1 MTALSRNKQILIG
14 IVVLMCVGLLLTTPW
29 LLPMAKEKPEQENDM
44 TPAGESLPIYDEPLI
59 ETGTNNINGL
69 TNENWFSES
78 LEDDQLTFA
87 TELLGTN
94 EFNTSD
100 DEQREYG
107 NGEDADTGEATPAT
121 DDVMS
126 KEAGEE
132 MPRDIEE
139 ADIIKLED
147 NTLYILNTYRGLILV
162 DISAP
167 DEPEILSRV
176 PLFGYP
182 VEMYIV
188 EPKAYVILTH
198 YYNAFLWAED
208 TAVAPEYRHGSEI
221 VIIDISDHTKPE
233 VQQYIELEGF
243 ITDTRRVGEVIYAV
257 ANNYDSYGYID
268 GTMIGTD
275 MAILEGEDFGRGR
288 AEEIDDTEENMAVE
302 EEEGAKVEDED
313 DDEEE
318 ILLKEEQE
326 PHGYEE
332 QEGTIVVSI
341 NMENLNDIKEVA
353 REWFPGSSN
362 EIHVTEDAIFV
373 AKPEYNYLRDDEFGW
388 KDEYFT
394 NVTYVDI
401 SDYHGEI
408 KIRDTFKVDGY
419 LQDRYQMDYYDGTF
433 RIVTHFWGEWGE
445 LGESKLWIFDT
456 SNPDQISKLGEL
468 LIDDA
473 GSLMATRFAKDRAY
487 TIHLPYSID
496 PLDVLDL
503 SDPTKPVLT
512 DVFEMPGW
520 ITHMEVRGLK
530 IIALGVD
537 DSSDRNKVAVSL
549 FDVTEPYNAKMTD
562 RVTIGEGYTW
572 SSANWDPKALSV
584 IDDQNLVL
592 VPFDSYSYDELGRY
606 ESVSGLQIVEFNL
619 ETGELT
625 AGGAIAQIGSVQR
638 TRATTERI
646 FAISTQLLQVIDA
659 TNRAQPKVTATL
671 ELSNN
676 IVDIIP
682 MGDYCVQII
691 NDNYYY
697 KGTLQTKLRTV
708 PATEPDTTN
717 YEVEITV
724 KYSISKIFIYNEF
737 LYLICTEYS
746 YEDNTVEGRIL
757 IYDYSDPLLPELK
770 SDFLMDYYKG
780 GYYGYYNSWYYGI
793 RTPIT
798 DFNFCQVDGDIIVYH
813 PSPEWDY
820 RYFYEEVEVYDN
832 SETNNVK
839 EEEERSNGSSDSGTD
854 EPPKERNETAQ
865 EKPPDEPV
873 KYVEERT
880 LTEILYIIDLSNPE
894 EPKDAANIT
903 LQNTSQISGLHSNG
917 KILYFTQR
925 EDFSGY
931 DENGQW
937 DYIVK
942 NHITKVDLTNP
953 WAPSLL
959 GPINIP
965 GEFLGVNDAG
975 SVIYTQS
982 GEYDEN
988 YHWHQTL
995 NVLELNNDKAVLVS
1009 ALDLGNNYADIIIQ
1023 DSTIFLGYETYYY
1036 YTGYYYEEGIKAIDV
1051 ESSAPEPT
1059 EYQEPKIKT
1068 RLQIIDAQDPK
1079 NLKLKTTLGLLN
1091 YGSIQ
1096 KVENNKLYIKLTE
1109 ANGILLYDITNLA
1122 SPAFLGYYP
1131 THGWVY
1137 SIREDTSTGRIYLA
1151 CGWYGVLMIDVT
1163 Q

>member
-14 IVVLMCVGLLLTTPW
+14 IVVLMCVGLLVITPW
-29 LLPMAKEKPEQENDM
+29 LLPLAEEKSGQKNDI
-44 TPAGESLPIYDEPLI
+44 TPAGESLPIYNEPLI
-59 ETGTNNINGL
+59 EAGTNNINGL
-69 TNENWFSES
+69 TNEDWFSET

-87 TELLGTN
+87 TDLLGNT
-94 EFNTSD
+94 EFNSSD
-100 DEQREYG
+100 DQQKRYG
-107 NGEDADTGEATPAT
+107 DGDVTDIGEASPAT
-121 DDVMS
+121 DDEMS
-126 KEAGEE
+126 KEAGGE

-147 NTLYILNTYRGLILV
+147 DTLYILNTYRGLILADV
-162 DISAP
+162 STP
-167 DEPEILSRV
+167 DEPKMLSRV

-243 ITDTRRVGEVIYAV
+243 ITDTRRVGEVIYMV
-257 ANNYDSYGYID
+257 ANNYDTYGYID
-268 GTMIGTD
+268 GPMLGADTT
-275 MAILEGEDFGRGR
+275 MAIREPNGGGR
-288 AEEIDDTEENMAVE
+288 AEEIDETEEKIIVE
-302 EEEGAKVEDED
+302 EEEEVKVE
-313 DDEEE
+313 EEE
-318 ILLKEEQE
+318 EVLLKEEEE
-326 PHGYEE
+326 PNEYED
-332 QEGTIVVSI
+332 QKGTVVVSI
-341 NMENLNDIKEVA
+341 NMEDLNDIKEVD

-362 EIHVTEDAIFV
+362 QIHVTEDAIFV
-373 AKPEYNYLRDDEFGW
+373 AKPEYNYFRDDEFGW
-388 KDEYFT
+388 RDEYFT

-408 KIRDTFKVDGY
+408 KIRDTFRVDGY
-419 LQDRYQMDYYDGTF
+419 LNDRYQMDYYDGTF

-456 SNPDQISKLGEL
+456 SYPDKITKLGEL

-473 GSLMATRFAKDRAY
+473 GNLMATRFAKDRAY

-537 DSSDRNKVAVSL
+537 DSGNRNQVAVSL
-549 FDVTEPYNAKMTD
+549 FDVTDPYNAKMTD
-562 RVTIGEGYTW
+562 RVKIGEGYSW

-592 VPFDSYSYDELGRY
+592 VPFESSSYDELGRY
-606 ESVSGLQIVEFNL
+606 ETFSGLQIVEFNL
-619 ETGELT
+619 ETGDLT
-625 AGGAIAQIGSVQR
+625 AGGAIEQIGSVQR
-638 TRATTERI
+638 TRATAERI

-659 TNRAQPKVTATL
+659 TNRAKPEVTAIL

-682 MGDYCVQII
+682 MGNYCVQVI

-697 KGTLQTKLRTV
+697 KGTQQTKLRTV

-717 YEVEITV
+717 YEVELTV
-724 KYSISKIFIYNEF
+724 DSSISKIFTNNEF

-746 YEDNTVEGRIL
+746 YETRTVEGRIL
-757 IYDYSDPLLPELK
+757 VYDYTDPLSPKLK
-770 SDFLMDYYKG
+770 SNFLMDYYKDG
-780 GYYGYYNSWYYGI
+780 YYYGYYGGWYYGI

-798 DFNFCQVDGDIIVYH
+798 DFSFCQVDGDIIVYH
-813 PSPEWDY
+813 PSPEWEY
-820 RYFYEEVEVYDN
+820 WYNYEESELDDN
-832 SETNNVK
+832 TETDKPREEENGTAQKESPEELVKPVK
-839 EEEERSNGSSDSGTD
+839 E
-854 EPPKERNETAQ
+854 
-865 EKPPDEPV
+865 
-873 KYVEERT
+873 
-880 LTEILYIIDLSNPE
+880 LTIKEILYIIDLSNPE

-903 LQNTSQISGLHSNG
+903 LENTSRISGLHSNG
-917 KILYFTQR
+917 IILYFTQR
-925 EDFSGY
+925 EDISGY
-931 DENGQW
+931 DENGKWYYQ
-937 DYIVK
+937 VK
-942 NHITKVDLTNP
+942 NYITKVDLTNP
-953 WAPSLL
+953 WSPSLV

-965 GEFLGVNDAG
+965 GEFLGMNDAG

-988 YHWHQTL
+988 YQWHQTL

-1009 ALDLGNNYADIIIQ
+1009 SLDLGNNYADIIIQ
-1023 DSTIFLGYETYYY
+1023 DTTIFIGFESYYY
-1036 YTGYYYEEGIKAIDV
+1036 YPYYYEEGIKAIDL
-1051 ESSAPEPT
+1051 ESSEAEPT

-1068 RLQIIDAQDPK
+1068 KIQIIDAQDPK
-1079 NLKLKTTLGLLN
+1079 NLKLKTTIGLLN
-1091 YGSIQ
+1091 YGAIQ
-1096 KVENNKLYIKLTE
+1096 KVENNKLYIKLTD

-1131 THGWVY
+1131 TQGWVN
-1137 SIREDTSTGRIYLA
+1137 SIREDTSTGNIYLA
-1151 CGWYGVLMIDVT
+1151 CGWYGVLMIDVA
-1163 Q
+1163 